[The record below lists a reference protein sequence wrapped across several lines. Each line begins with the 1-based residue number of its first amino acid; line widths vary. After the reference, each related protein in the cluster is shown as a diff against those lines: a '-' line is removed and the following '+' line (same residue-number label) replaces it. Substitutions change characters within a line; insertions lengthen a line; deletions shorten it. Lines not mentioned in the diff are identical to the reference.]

1 MFCQMSELNYFGV
14 LNGRKSKSETCA
26 ILFTSHVTMP
36 SVPMRGLALCQPPGE
51 QLPVRFLPYY
61 LGVWLSY
68 FEFFLAGDCK
78 F

>member
-14 LNGRKSKSETCA
+14 LNGRKSKSETCV
-26 ILFTSHVTMP
+26 ILFTSHERAGYMSAT
-36 SVPMRGLALCQPPGE
+36 RE

-68 FEFFLAGDCK
+68 FEIFPAGDCK